1 MSDFIREQKIKEVEE
16 LREMG
21 INPFPYKYERT
32 HTCEEVVE
40 EFEGINPGETKE
52 DVSLKVCGRIMAI
65 RDHGK
70 SAFFVIKDFYSKLQ
84 AYIRKSEVGAEKYDL
99 FKKHISTGDFIGITG
114 FPFRSKTG
122 ELSIYV
128 KDFELLTKS
137 VRPMPEKWHGLKDK
151 EIIYRQ
157 RYVDLLSNEESMN
170 RFKIRFK
177 AMQLIREFMIS
188 RGYVEVETPM
198 LHYTLGGASAR
209 PFVTHMN
216 AYDIDMYMRIAPEL
230 YLKRF
235 IVGGFDRVFE
245 INRNFRNEGVSY
257 KHSPEFTMMELYQS
271 YADYNDMMELQ
282 ESLFAFVVKELFGT
296 YEVEYQ
302 GNKINFEPP
311 WDRVS
316 MRDFIKRYLSVDI
329 LEDTDEKL
337 LEVLKNNGVVP
348 ELKDRGHLVDELWD
362 LVEDKIVNPT
372 FITEH
377 PVEISPLAKR
387 HREDPRIT
395 ERFESIVLGR
405 EMSNAFSE
413 LNDPID
419 QKGRFDMQA
428 ELREGGDEEAQM
440 MDLDFLRALEY
451 GLPPTAGMG
460 IGIDRFVMFLTD
472 ASSIRD
478 VIAFPMVKPD
488 KLFEEY
494 EEEEK
499 EEE

>member
-1 MSDFIREQKIKEVEE
+1 MSDFIREQKLREVEE
-16 LREMG
+16 IREMG
-21 INPFPYKYERT
+21 LNPFPYRFDRS
-32 HTCEEVVE
+32 HTCEQVHKD
-40 EFEGINPGETKE
+40 FEDLEPGQTKE
-52 DVSLKVCGRIMAI
+52 DAEIKSCGRIMAI

-70 SAFFVIKDFYSKLQ
+70 SSFFVIKDFYDKIQ
-84 AYIRKSEVGAEKYDL
+84 VYIRKSEVGEEKYEF

-122 ELSIYV
+122 ELSIYA

-170 RFKIRFK
+170 RFKIRFR
-177 AMQLIREFMIS
+177 AIQLIREFLIS
-188 RGYVEVETPM
+188 RKYVEVETPM

-216 AYDIDMYMRIAPEL
+216 TYDIDMYLRIAPEL

-245 INRNFRNEGVSY
+245 LNRNFRNEGVSY
-257 KHSPEFTMMELYQS
+257 KHSPEFTMIELYQS
-271 YADYNDMMELQ
+271 FADYTDMMELN
-282 ESLFAFVVKELFGT
+282 ESMLAYVVKEIYGT
-296 YEVEYQ
+296 YEIEYQ

-311 WDRVS
+311 WDRVT
-316 MRDFIKRYLSVDI
+316 MRDFIKKHLNADI
-329 LEDTDEKL
+329 LEDSDEKL
-337 LEVLKNNGVVP
+337 LEVLKEHKVFP
-348 ELKDRGHLVDELWD
+348 ELKDRGHLVEELWD
-362 LVEDKIVNPT
+362 LVEDKIVQPT

-387 HREDPRIT
+387 HRDDARIT
-395 ERFESIVLGR
+395 ERFESVILGR

-428 ELREGGDEEAQM
+428 KLREGGDEEAQM

-460 IGIDRFVMFLTD
+460 IGIDRFIMFLTD
-472 ASSIRD
+472 AGSIRD

-494 EEEEK
+494 EEEE
-499 EEE
+499 